1 MAKQKFYAIK
11 EAIDKVSN
19 EVLATDRILTS
30 WPETDKLVTGNK
42 AVYQSF
48 KTMEEAE
55 AYLSTPD
62 PLMHKADALYPLHA
76 LHCYVDGS
84 FNKAIPNY
92 SFGLTCVQNS
102 KISHTDYGAGKNKEA
117 IQMQQ
122 IGGELL
128 GAMKALVYAKA
139 HDHKEVVIFHDY
151 KGVCYHAIGFW
162 KRDNAFGEAYFQWM
176 QNFFKENS
184 DLKVI
189 FCKVDA
195 HTGDEF
201 NEITDL
207 LAKKAVGIKGTTA
220 QLRIAEKYGIAI

>member
-11 EAIDKVSN
+11 EAIDKKTN

-30 WPETDKLVTGNK
+30 WPETEILVKGNK
-42 AVYQSF
+42 ADYQSF
-48 KTMEEAE
+48 KTMEEAK

-62 PLMHKADALYPLHA
+62 PLMHKAEALYPLNA

-84 FNKAIPNY
+84 FNKDIPNY

-102 KISHTDYGAGKNKEA
+102 KVDHTDYGAGKNKEA

-139 HDHKEVVIFHDY
+139 HGHKEVVIFHDY
-151 KGVCYHAIGFW
+151 KGVCYHAIGYW
-162 KRDNAFGEAYFQWM
+162 KRDNPFGETYYQWM
-176 QNFFKENS
+176 QKFFKDNPE
-184 DLKVI
+184 LKVI

-207 LAKKAVGIKGTTA
+207 LAKKALGNTGTIA
-220 QLRIAEKYGIAI
+220 QQKIAEKYGIAI